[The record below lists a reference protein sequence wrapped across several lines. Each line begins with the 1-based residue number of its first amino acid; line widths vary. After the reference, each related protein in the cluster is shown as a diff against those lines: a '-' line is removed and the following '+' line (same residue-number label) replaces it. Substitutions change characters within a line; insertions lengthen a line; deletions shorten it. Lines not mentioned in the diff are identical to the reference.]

1 MINLTTRAFA
11 LAAAFLTIGGVYV
24 GSDANAQRRNPYD
37 GAWSVNIVVSRGDCN
52 SNALYGVVITN
63 GSVRYAGG
71 ANVAVSGRVTSK
83 GSVSV
88 HVSSGSQSASGS
100 GRLSLNGSGGG
111 NWSGQ
116 GTNGR
121 CSGRWSAQRS
131 G

>member
-1 MINLTTRAFA
+1 MIKLTTRAFA
-11 LAAAFLTIGGVYV
+11 LAAVFMTIGVYG

-37 GAWSVNIVVSRGDCN
+37 GAWSVNISVSRGDCS

-71 ANVAVSGRVTSK
+71 ANVAVSGHVNPK
-83 GSVSV
+83 GGVSV

-111 NWSGQ
+111 SWSGQ